1 MPQSIKYIFRM
12 THIQNIPHI
21 LDVGFVHGDS
31 PKSSSNYIPIGDSSM
46 IRARA
51 EKDAAGRPLG
61 QYIPFYF
68 GPRSPMLYVIQN
80 GFNGVTKRS
89 PGEIVYCV
97 IRINTVINSKLRFIF
112 TDGHAAD
119 HITTTYQGEALKDI
133 DSILS
138 YDDVYAQFW
147 NEDADA
153 KRKKEAELLFL
164 DEVPASL
171 ISGYVVYDEEAKQQ
185 LISYGI
191 PEDKIIIRTTFY
203 F

>member
-1 MPQSIKYIFRM
+1 MPQGIKYIYRM
-12 THIQNIPHI
+12 THISNIPHI
-21 LDVGFVHGDS
+21 LDVGFVHVDS
-31 PKSSSNYIPIGDSSM
+31 PKASPHYISIGDSSM

-51 EKDAAGRPLG
+51 DRDAAGMTLDK
-61 QYIPFYF
+61 YIPFYF
-68 GPRSPMLYVIQN
+68 GPRSPMLFVIQK
-80 GFNGVTKRS
+80 GFNGVAKRL
-89 PGEIVYCV
+89 PNDIVYCV
-97 IRINTVINSKLRFIF
+97 LRLDAVVESNLRFIF

-119 HITTTYQGEALKDI
+119 HITKIFQRDEIGKI
-133 DSILS
+133 DNIIS

-171 ISGYVVYDEEAKQQ
+171 ISGYVVYDEEAKQH

-191 PEDKIIIRTTFY
+191 PDEKIVIKTNFY

>member
-1 MPQSIKYIFRM
+1 M

-21 LDVGFVHGDS
+21 LDVGFVHANSSDAS
-31 PKSSSNYIPIGDSSM
+31 PNYIPIGDSTM

-51 EKDAAGRPLG
+51 DRDAAGKTLD

-80 GFNGVTKRS
+80 GFNGVTKRF
-89 PGEIVYCV
+89 PNEIVYCV
-97 IRINTVINSKLRFIF
+97 LRIDAVISSKLRFIF

-119 HITTTYQGEALKDI
+119 HITKTYPREDLRDI
-133 DSILS
+133 DSIIS
-138 YDDVYAQFW
+138 YSDVYAQFW

-164 DEVPASL
+164 DEVPQSL
-171 ISGYVVYDEEAKQQ
+171 ISGYVVYDEVAKHQ

-191 PEDKIIIRTTFY
+191 PEEKITIRTTFY

>member
-1 MPQSIKYIFRM
+1 M
-12 THIQNIPHI
+12 THILNIPHI
-21 LDVGFVHGDS
+21 LDVGFVHADS
-31 PKSSSNYIPIGDSSM
+31 PKASRNYISIGDSSM

-51 EKDAAGRPLG
+51 DRDAAGKTLD

-80 GFNGVTKRS
+80 GFNGVIKRS
-89 PGEIVYCV
+89 PRDIVYCV
-97 IRINTVINSKLRFIF
+97 LRVDAVVDSNLRFIF

-119 HITTTYQGEALKDI
+119 HITKTYQREEIKNI
-133 DSILS
+133 DNIISS
-138 YDDVYAQFW
+138 DDVYAQFW

-164 DEVPASL
+164 DDVPASL
-171 ISGYVVYDEEAKQQ
+171 ISGYVVYNEKAMQQ

-191 PEDKIIIRTTFY
+191 PEDKIIIRTNFY

>member
-1 MPQSIKYIFRM
+1 M
-12 THIQNIPHI
+12 THILNIPQI
-21 LDVGFVHGDS
+21 LDVGFVHAYS
-31 PKSSSNYIPIGDSSM
+31 PKASLDYIPIGDSSM
-46 IRARA
+46 ISARS
-51 EKDAAGRPLG
+51 DRDIAGRTLD

-80 GFNGVTKRS
+80 GFNGVTKRL

-97 IRINTVINSKLRFIF
+97 LRIDTIIEKQLRFVF

-119 HITTTYQGEALKDI
+119 HITKHYPSEKLKDI
-133 DSILS
+133 DDILS
-138 YDDVYAQFW
+138 YNDVYAQFW

-153 KRKKEAELLFL
+153 KRKKEAEILFL
-164 DEVPASL
+164 DEVPACL
-171 ISGYVVYDEEAKQQ
+171 ISGYVTYDEAAKQQ

-191 PEDKIIIRTTFY
+191 PESKIIIRPNFY